1 MIKLIKYIIF
11 IFIGIILYYIQKQ
24 YIETLSIGG
33 LTVYYRKRELL
44 PDTDVFPDFER
55 FNLNDDE
62 IYFIQ
67 RRILKEPSLLLIHN
81 MSDQHNLMEDL
92 IARRISESKF
102 APTILHRIIP
112 EIPELQEN
120 PSQYHN
126 ILKRYTFKIGEGENN
141 DDLPSENLSCSS
153 KADHG
158 LGPGI
163 QLEPIEPIELPLGYR
178 RCKTH
183 DIEDDTALNPYDPT
197 TGEFLKAD
205 IIFNN
210 SKWLSIREISLNEE
224 TNTITFKCI
233 ERLVDREDNSISEN
247 ITRIDFEI
255 FRPGFID
262 QNLLNRLGILD
273 GINLEVFTYPMVQDP
288 TILILESVVVDS
300 PVNVLDLRKILT
312 IGEINISQQT
322 YSCTLDGDES
332 SLNFGCIFTNDL
344 VIYEKDGVFYQAL
357 VIDMN
362 APEHYL
368 TIRVF
373 DHATSLRVHSGNSD
387 LYYRHKMDTD
397 ELINHDTPNLYLIQ
411 NSDFKPIVLH
421 TSDFFSRENQRDS
434 IIERLNIIKDELANF
449 YPFLKFNRFLELL
462 KEYQLNRLD
471 IFKMLSLDEINS
483 LKSSFDIMLRNE
495 SRLENDDSCAAQ
507 QDLENI
513 DDDGWI

>member
-33 LTVYYRKRELL
+33 LTVYYRKRELI
-44 PDTDVFPDFER
+44 PDTDTLPDFQR

-62 IYFIQ
+62 SYIIQ
-67 RRILKEPSLLLIHN
+67 RRIIADPSLLLIHN
-81 MSDQHNLMEDL
+81 MMVQHNLMEDL
-92 IARRISESKF
+92 IARRISEYRF
-102 APTILHRIIP
+102 FPRILYRIIP

-126 ILKRYTFKIGEGENN
+126 ILKSYTFRIGEGDNN
-141 DDLPSENLSCSS
+141 DDLPPENLSCSS
-153 KADHG
+153 KADQG
-158 LGPGI
+158 LGSGI
-163 QLEPIEPIELPLGYR
+163 QLGPIELTELPLGYR

-183 DIEDDTALNPYDPT
+183 NTDDNTVLNPYDPT

-233 ERLVDREDNSISEN
+233 ERLVNREDNSISEN
-247 ITRIDFEI
+247 ITIINFEI

-262 QNLLNRLGILD
+262 PNLLNRLGILD
-273 GINLEVFTYPMVQDP
+273 GINLEVFTYPMVHDP
-288 TILILESVVVDS
+288 TRLSLESVVVDS
-300 PVNVLDLRKILT
+300 PVNMLDLRKILT
-312 IGEINISQQT
+312 IGVFPFGQQT
-322 YSCTLDGDES
+322 YSCTLADDES
-332 SLNFGCIFTNDL
+332 HFNYGCIFTNNI
-344 VIYEKDGVFYQAL
+344 VIYEKDGIFYQAL

-362 APEHYL
+362 AHENYL

-373 DHATSLRVHSGNSD
+373 DHATSFHVNSGNPD

-397 ELINHDTPNLYLIQ
+397 ELINPDTPNLYLIQ

-421 TSDFFSRENQRDS
+421 TSDYPISERDS
-434 IIERLNIIKDELANF
+434 IMRKLIEIKDELVES
-449 YPFLKFNRFLELL
+449 YPFLNFDRFLGLL
-462 KEYQLNRLD
+462 KEYQLNRID

-483 LKSSFDIMLRNE
+483 SKSSLYTMLRNDRVLE
-495 SRLENDDSCAAQ
+495 SSDLCAAIESI
-507 QDLENI
+507 DS
-513 DDDGWI
+513 DDDQWV